1 MTQSSP
7 PEPRTVDETAAY
19 LASLSRDQL
28 GR

>member
-1 MTQSSP
+1 MSQAAP